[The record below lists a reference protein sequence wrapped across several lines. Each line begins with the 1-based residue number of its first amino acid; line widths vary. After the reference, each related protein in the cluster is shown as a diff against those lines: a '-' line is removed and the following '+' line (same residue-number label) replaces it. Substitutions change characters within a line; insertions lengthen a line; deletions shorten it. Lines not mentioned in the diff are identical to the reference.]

1 MGRPWG
7 SHPEDAGLLQ
17 FLLEKAKEVNPSSSK
32 MRPFADEY
40 QRKTGKCPFD
50 SAFFV
55 SRLVE
60 LIQTARNHR
69 DLIEID
75 RETQVKVLF
84 LMSVC
89 LNKKLLK
96 KLRLDAHIEVD
107 EENRITKYR
116 SNDGNL
122 NLKGDHKPT
131 RARIREESLAKLS
144 KLMKRSAPEVMNNS
158 SKRSRFDIPQNIV
171 IRYPE
176 NYHFPWV
183 NHPKTSELLNHDP
196 GCQNS
201 QLGAQ
206 RASEPCQEPSPN
218 PRIHGSM
225 DPIPKNP
232 GSTKRAAPEVPV
244 KSEDSEAPD
253 DSAGAPQSGAGEPEI
268 QQLRQPKLEAPEAPD
283 FRIGGALGAP
293 EPLGSSAPT
302 PEPKNPGSTKRAAP
316 EVPAP
321 DDSARIPNPGIQQLR
336 QPKLEVPDDP
346 NLRIGG
352 AIGAP
357 EPPGS
362 SAPAP
367 EPSRPRPPQY
377 DGYTHQIKF
386 LSMIQSLVHT
396 LDRPNL
402 SLLQTRISRKIRESS
417 AWIPN
422 EEISLALE
430 LLVAKITNHSVPM
443 DFNVDSI
450 SVKEFL
456 CYLKAVIVNSEL
468 EGLEVLMEKIN
479 ARIREPVLKE
489 KSIPMVRLAGLLQT
503 ALNNAG
509 V

>member
-7 SHPEDAGLLQ
+7 SHPKDAGLLQ
-17 FLLEKAKEVNPSSSK
+17 FLLKKVKEVNPSCSK

-40 QRKTGKCPFD
+40 QRETGKYPRD
-50 SAFFV
+50 IAFFV
-55 SRLVE
+55 RRLVE
-60 LIQTARNHR
+60 LNQTARNHQSS
-69 DLIEID
+69 ID
-75 RETQVKVLF
+75 RETRVKVLF

-89 LNKKLLK
+89 LHKKLLNE
-96 KLRLDAHIEVD
+96 LRMDAHIEVD

-116 SNDGNL
+116 ANDGNL
-122 NLKGDHKPT
+122 NLKGNHKPT
-131 RARIREESLAKLS
+131 RARIREEALAKFSKLS
-144 KLMKRSAPEVMNNS
+144 KSMKRSAPEVLNNPP
-158 SKRSRFDIPQNIV
+158 KRSRFDIPQNIV

-183 NHPKTSELLNHDP
+183 NHPKTSELLNHEA

-201 QLGAQ
+201 LRDLLLREVKKKLGAQ
-206 RASEPCQEPSPN
+206 GASESCQKP
-218 PRIHGSM
+218 GSM

-232 GSTKRAAPEVPV
+232 GSTKRSAPEVPV
-244 KSEDSEAPD
+244 KSENRIPNP
-253 DSAGAPQSGAGEPEI
+253 GT
-268 QQLRQPKLEAPEAPD
+268 QQLRQPKLEAPEAPN
-283 FRIGGALGAP
+283 FKIGGALGAP
-293 EPLGSSAPT
+293 EPL
-302 PEPKNPGSTKRAAP
+302 
-316 EVPAP
+316 
-321 DDSARIPNPGIQQLR
+321 
-336 QPKLEVPDDP
+336 
-346 NLRIGG
+346 
-352 AIGAP
+352 
-357 EPPGS
+357 GS

-386 LSMIQSLVHT
+386 LSMIQSLIHT

-402 SLLQTRISRKIRESS
+402 SLIETRISRKIRESS

-443 DFNVDSI
+443 DFNVESI

-456 CYLKAVIVNSEL
+456 CYLKATIVNSEL

-479 ARIREPVLKE
+479 ARIREPVLRE
-489 KSIPMVRLAGLLQT
+489 KSIPMVRLTGLLQT